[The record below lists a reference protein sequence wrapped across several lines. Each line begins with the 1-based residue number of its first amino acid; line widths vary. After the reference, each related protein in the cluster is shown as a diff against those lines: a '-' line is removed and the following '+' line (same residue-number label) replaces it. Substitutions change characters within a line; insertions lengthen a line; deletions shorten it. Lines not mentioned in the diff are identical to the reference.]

1 MHTPAPRA
9 TELHVRRVIYPGA
22 CERISAVRADL
33 RQLLDGCP
41 MTDDVILCA
50 SELAANAAVHS
61 RSGLP
66 GGTFTV
72 CVKISPGHYTWIAVE
87 DNGGPWNPLAS
98 DPLRPHGLEIVR
110 ALASE
115 WGIDGDDN
123 RRTICAKFNWPGDSQ
138 RPQRLSSFLTPCDH
152 HKDDQRE

>member
-1 MHTPAPRA
+1 MSLSRRSRLALLI
-9 TELHVRRVIYPGA
+9 TEVYCILMSHGSLT
-22 CERISAVRADL
+22 ERVRADL

-41 MTDDVILCA
+41 IADDVILCV

-87 DNGGPWNPLAS
+87 DNGGPWNPPAS

-115 WGIDGDDN
+115 WGIDGDHN
-123 RRTICAKFNWPGDSQ
+123 RRTIWAEFDWPGDS
-138 RPQRLSSFLTPCDH
+138 
-152 HKDDQRE
+152 